1 MELFTKLN
9 KEEDATI
16 LMVTHDP
23 FAASYCNRV
32 IFIKDV
38 GFTMN
43 YTADYIARNFIKKYY
58 MS

>member
-23 FAASYCNRV
+23 FAQV
-32 IFIKDV
+32 IVTVLFSLKMES
-38 GFTMN
+38 FTMN
-43 YTADYIARNFIKKYY
+43 YTADCTVRNFIKIY
-58 MS
+58 

>member
-32 IFIKDV
+32 IFIKDGELYNELHRV
-38 GFTMN
+38 V
-43 YTADYIARNFIKKYY
+43 
-58 MS
+58 S

>member
-23 FAASYCNRV
+23 FAEVIVTVLFSLKMAS
-32 IFIKDV
+32 
-38 GFTMN
+38 FTMN
-43 YTADYIARNFIKKYY
+43 CTADYIARNFIKKY
-58 MS
+58 